1 VSDET
6 DPGEEL
12 RVLVNDLRD
21 AIRAAHADGMSIRE
35 ISEVSGL
42 TVDDISDILATT

>member
-1 VSDET
+1 MSGET

-12 RVLVNDLRD
+12 RVLVNDLRE
-21 AIRAAHADGMSIRE
+21 AIRAAHADGMSILE
-35 ISEVSGL
+35 ISEASGL